1 MKVQLPPRSGALRTL
16 LLSLVSLLCL
26 TSVGPVSAQDPDG
39 YAVPTG
45 VTVNLPAMTL
55 EPEEFPVEG
64 LNLEYGRLNGI
75 DMYAMALANKLEA
88 PIDEIREQL
97 EEIGWLGRY
106 NSPLSIDLE
115 SDPSLPA
122 VVAASHVTEY
132 EDEAGAAEGFELPEV
147 DLGVAEEIDAPE
159 LGDESRL
166 SRITLDAGPDG
177 RNYTSMH
184 YTFRTGNLIG
194 EVVIFVFEDSGIEP
208 STPEEMAESAK
219 TLLDRMNAVLEDD
232 SPDLFRMVLRPAPDP
247 ALLWNDQY
255 EFLQV
260 VDGEFIGRFNITP
273 GEVEEYQEFTEVNG
287 VVTEYVYE
295 AYFQELDSDDEVL
308 VDGGYYATVSLLENE
323 GDAANYG
330 QASVDDWVA
339 NPDDYLS
346 VEPLED
352 ELEGYDGIVGNT
364 FEFESE
370 LGNVVSGYSLYAS
383 VGNIAVSV
391 ALYDMDGVELD
402 AALMLL
408 EFQVDCVTA
417 GPESTCEPQPI
428 ADHVR

>member
-1 MKVQLPPRSGALRTL
+1 MKLQFPLQSGAPRRV

-26 TSVGPVSAQDPDG
+26 STVGPVSAQEPDG

-55 EPEEFPVEG
+55 EPEEFPIEG

-88 PIDEIREQL
+88 PIDETRDQL

-132 EDEAGAAEGFELPEV
+132 EDEDGAAAGFELPEI
-147 DLGVAEEIDAPE
+147 DLGVPEEIDAPA
-159 LGDESRL
+159 LADESRL

-177 RNYTSMH
+177 QDYTSMH
-184 YTFRTGNLIG
+184 YTFRSGNLIG
-194 EVVIFVFEDSGIEP
+194 EVVIFFFEDSGIEP
-208 STPEEMAESAK
+208 STPEEMAESAE
-219 TLLDRMNAVLEDD
+219 TLLDRMNKVLEDE

-255 EFLQV
+255 EILQV
-260 VDGEFIGRFNITP
+260 EDGEFIGRFNVTP
-273 GEVEEYQEFTEVNG
+273 DEAEAYQEFTDANG
-287 VVTEYVYE
+287 VETEYVYE
-295 AYFQELDSDDEVL
+295 AYFQEFDSDDEVL
-308 VDGGYYATVSLLENE
+308 VDGGYYATVSLLETEE
-323 GDAANYG
+323 GAAAYG

-339 NPDDYLS
+339 NPGDYLS

-352 ELEGYDGIVGNT
+352 ELEGYDGVVGNT

-383 VGNIAVSV
+383 VGDVAVSV
-391 ALYDMDGVELD
+391 ALYDMDGVDLE

-417 GPESTCEPQPI
+417 GAESTCEPQPI